1 MDVRF
6 LPNPHYIPELR
17 PLTGKDQPVYDYV
30 MSFDETQSFYH
41 KFLDLLETVL
51 LDISK
56 KEKAA

>member
-41 KFLDLLETVL
+41 KFWIFWKLYCLDTL
-51 LDISK
+51 K